1 MNHTRHIRKRADLVL
16 VVAFALALLLPTV
29 FSLCHFQKTKAI
41 DEYRLLAAFPGLGAG
56 TLHLQVFARQ
66 FETYCN
72 DHFGGR
78 EQLIVCYLKIKR
90 ALFSS
95 EMGPR
100 VLLGRDGWLYY
111 SAEGMI
117 DNHRGTAKFTLRQL
131 RGWQDLLE
139 KRRDWLAARG
149 IKYLFV
155 IAPNKES
162 IYPDHLPG
170 WLNQPSATKL
180 DQFVGYM
187 RLHSTV
193 EILDL
198 RPALWEARMHN
209 PVYYNTDSH
218 WNLMGGFV
226 AYNAII
232 SKVSH
237 QIPELNPV
245 ALENFDI
252 QRDRGPGGDLARL
265 GGTPTVMDDN
275 IYVFAPKMQLPKL
288 GFYASDTNVIDYQ
301 RLGTIPVPAT
311 TITTTN
317 SRHTTHAIV
326 FVDSFAPALVP
337 FLGNHFGKVVFFDK
351 EDFNPE
357 VISQDKP
364 VIVINEMAERRFNG
378 ADPFGQRRNDNLE
391 VR

>member
-16 VVAFALALLLPTV
+16 VVAFALALLLPT
-29 FSLCHFQKTKAI
+29 FGSLCHFQKPKAI
-41 DEYRLLAAFPGLGAG
+41 DEYRLLAAFPGFGAG
-56 TLHLQVFARQ
+56 AVHLQVFAKQ
-66 FETYCN
+66 FETYYN

-78 EQLIVCYLKIKR
+78 EQLIICYLKIKY
-90 ALFSS
+90 AWFSS
-95 EMGPR
+95 DMGPR

-117 DNHRGTAKFTLRQL
+117 DNHRGTAKFTLQQL
-131 RGWQDLLE
+131 KAWQVLLE

-162 IYPDHLPG
+162 IYPDHLPR
-170 WLNQPSATKL
+170 WLDQPSATKL

-198 RPALWEARMHN
+198 RPALWEARKRN
-209 PVYYNTDSH
+209 PVYYKTDSH

-226 AYNAII
+226 AYDAII
-232 SKVSH
+232 LKVSH

-252 QRDRGPGGDLARL
+252 QRERGPGGDLARL

-288 GFYASDTNVIDYQ
+288 EFHASDTNVIDYR
-301 RLGTIPVPAT
+301 RLGNLPVPSA

-317 SRHTTHAIV
+317 SRHDTHAIV
-326 FVDSFAPALVP
+326 FGDSFAPALVP

-378 ADPFGQRRNDNLE
+378 ADPFSQLRKGKLE